1 MYANSLKYILY
12 EIYLFG
18 MKGQL

>member
-18 MKGQL
+18 MKGKL